1 MNCEHALELML
12 EADPA
17 ELRRGDGD
25 RGGSSRYPDY
35 LGPAADPHSPL
46 VEHLAS
52 CQRCAALAAAL
63 ATELDH
69 LARGIATFADSG
81 DADAD
86 DDGPLAAGCDEVGS
100 PARGAGAAFGSERVR
115 AHAPADDEAV
125 TDREDGRAASQG
137 TGAWK
142 RWTWAPLAA
151 AAALA
156 ALLLARQPDFPQTA
170 AEPGAWI
177 DAAETE
183 TAESVTAET
192 ETAEARVA
200 VETPLG
206 RNAAVMKTANPNITV
221 VWLY

>member
-17 ELRRGDGD
+17 ELRRGGGD
-25 RGGSSRYPDY
+25 DGGSSAFSGH
-35 LGPAADPHSPL
+35 LGAAADVPAPL
-46 VEHLAS
+46 FEHLAT
-52 CQRCAALAAAL
+52 CERCAAVAAAL
-63 ATELDH
+63 ATELGRLD
-69 LARGIATFADSG
+69 RGIAVFAGAG
-81 DADAD
+81 DADA
-86 DDGPLAAGCDEVGS
+86 AADE
-100 PARGAGAAFGSERVR
+100 ALMAAFAERGRPPRAGAAFGSERVC
-115 AHAPADDEAV
+115 AHAPADDEAT

-137 TGAWK
+137 TGAWR

-156 ALLLARQPDFPQTA
+156 AVLLARQPDPPQTG

-183 TAESVTAET
+183 TAETVTTET
-192 ETAEARVA
+192 ETTETRVA
-200 VETPLG
+200 VETPPG